1 MPRKVIQG
9 HNDLLTRFPQIASQ
23 SDGWDP
29 SLYAAFGYH
38 KMPWECPKGHKWLAR
53 IQDRTSKGNGCPCCG
68 GWAVIE
74 GENDLKTKFPDIA
87 KEAHGWNPSK
97 FKYGSDK
104 KKMEWMCSE
113 GHIFYSTINNRT
125 NGGRGCPYCAVYG
138 FRPSKPAWMYL
149 MEREFDQQIGIT
161 NNPKTR
167 ISTHK
172 RDGWMLI
179 EMAGPAVGAKV
190 QELEATV
197 KRWLKANNLRIEGTH
212 ENWRK
217 DSLTVASLAEI
228 AALAGVDEWESVW

>member
-9 HNDLLTRFPQIASQ
+9 HNDLLTRFPHIASQ

-38 KMPWECPKGHKWLAR
+38 KMPWKCPKGHKWLAR

-74 GENDLKTKFPDIA
+74 GENDLQTKFPDIA

-104 KKMEWMCSE
+104 KKMEWMCPE

-125 NGGRGCPYCAVYG
+125 NGGRGCPYCAVHG
-138 FRPSKPAWMYL
+138 FRPSSPAWMYL

-172 RDGWMLI
+172 RDGWVLT
-179 EMAGPAVGAKV
+179 EMVGPAVGAKV
-190 QELEATV
+190 KELEATV

-228 AALAGVDEWESVW
+228 AALAGVDEWASVW